1 MPTTLSANTQET
13 LRAGLSASCSRIP
26 NPELGLLGLSTP
38 LPQNSLCRLEKPHYK
53 AWSFPLLILTYHTTA
68 ESTEPS
74 LEKNSNKP
82 VYWLNL
88 WFPQTIV
95 NVKVVHK
102 TFVKE
107 MKMPFLSPPKKKR
120 PTENLDVSPSSDT
133 YSDVWSLAVLVN
145 YQRNGSRAKK

>member
-1 MPTTLSANTQET
+1 M
-13 LRAGLSASCSRIP
+13 
-26 NPELGLLGLSTP
+26 
-38 LPQNSLCRLEKPHYK
+38 CRLEKPHYK

-107 MKMPFLSPPKKKR
+107 MKMPFLSPSKKKKTYRKSGCFTLLWYLFWCLELSCTGELPKKWITSKEIASLQE
-120 PTENLDVSPSSDT
+120 ENILWKDT
-133 YSDVWSLAVLVN
+133 KITAE
-145 YQRNGSRAKK
+145 RNQISIKQSEESFWHVAMWKM